1 MLTLGWS
8 RADQPILDVV
18 YARAVGRLGCAGFG
32 LETAGRIC
40 LQVFAVTAS
49 RSAGGF
55 RKRCHRGWHL
65 ARRSARTPEAPN
77 RMRFG
82 AIPM

>member
-1 MLTLGWS
+1 L
-8 RADQPILDVV
+8 
-18 YARAVGRLGCAGFG
+18 G

-40 LQVFAVTAS
+40 LHVFAVTAS

-55 RKRCHRGWHL
+55 RKRCHRGWRL